1 MSKPWWRRPLVWLV
15 AGILGVVVGRALP
28 GWIYGPVVEAYAVV
42 EGPLVANVVA
52 TGRVE
57 TPSRVIIG
65 SEIAGIVA
73 ERLVTD
79 GDHVAAGQVVARLR
93 DDEALA
99 RVREAEA
106 ALAQFET
113 RDRPATQA
121 ALREAEAR
129 LAQAQREAER
139 QRELAARGLV
149 ARQSLERAEE
159 ALAIAKAQ
167 AEGARV
173 RARSAAPGGED
184 ETVLRQRLAT
194 ARAQLA
200 KTEIRSLIDG
210 IVLRRLAEPGDVVGA
225 GRGILEVARD
235 GDTEIVA
242 QVDERNLGTL
252 AVGQKALASAD
263 AFPDRRFDAEV
274 RFIAPGIDP
283 QTGTIEVRLRV
294 IAPPDYLRQ
303 DMTVSVDIETA
314 RRERA
319 LSVPADALR
328 DVRGDRARVLVVRDG
343 RVEAVEVRL
352 GLRGLGRT
360 EVLEGLTASDAV
372 LPGDSTTAPG
382 SRVRVR
388 LGA

>member
-1 MSKPWWRRPLVWLV
+1 
-15 AGILGVVVGRALP
+15 
-28 GWIYGPVVEAYAVV
+28 
-42 EGPLVANVVA
+42 
-52 TGRVE
+52 
-57 TPSRVIIG
+57 
-65 SEIAGIVA
+65 
-73 ERLVTD
+73 
-79 GDHVAAGQVVARLR
+79 
-93 DDEALA
+93 
-99 RVREAEA
+99 
-106 ALAQFET
+106 
-113 RDRPATQA
+113 
-121 ALREAEAR
+121 

-294 IAPPDYLRQ
+294 ATPPEYLRH
-303 DMTVSVDIETA
+303 DMTVSVDIETG
-314 RRERA
+314 RRERT

-328 DVRGDRARVLVVRDG
+328 DVRGDRARVLAVRDG
-343 RVEAVEVRL
+343 RVETVDVRL

>member
-1 MSKPWWRRPLVWLV
+1 MKKPWWRRPLVWLL
-15 AGILGVVVGRALP
+15 AGLLGVLLARALP

-57 TPSRVIIG
+57 TPSRVTIG
-65 SEIAGIVA
+65 SEIAGILA

-79 GDHVAAGQVVARLR
+79 GDRVAAGQVVARLR
-93 DDEALA
+93 DDEAMA

-106 ALAQFET
+106 ALAQFEA
-113 RDRPATQA
+113 RDRPAAQA

-139 QRELAARGLV
+139 QRDLAARGLV
-149 ARQSLERAEE
+149 ARELLERAEE
-159 ALAIAKAQ
+159 ALAIARAQ
-167 AEGARV
+167 ADGARV
-173 RARSAAPGGED
+173 RARAAAPGGED
-184 ETVLRQRLAT
+184 ERVLRQRLAT

-200 KTEIRSLIDG
+200 KTEIRALVDG

-225 GRGILEVARD
+225 GRGILELARD
-235 GDTEIVA
+235 GDVEIVA
-242 QVDERNLGTL
+242 QVDERNLGLL

-328 DVRGDRARVLVVRDG
+328 EVRGDRARVLVVRDG

-360 EVLEGLTASDAV
+360 EVLEGLAAGDAV
-372 LPGDSTTAPG
+372 LPGDSAVAPG
-382 SRVRVR
+382 SRVRAR
-388 LGA
+388 RGA

>member
-1 MSKPWWRRPLVWLV
+1 MNKLWWRRPLVWLM
-15 AGILGVVVGRALP
+15 AGLLGVLLGRALP
-28 GWIYGPVVEAYAVV
+28 GWIYGNVVEAYAVV

-57 TPSRVIIG
+57 TPSRVTIG
-65 SEIAGIVA
+65 SEIAGILA

-93 DDEALA
+93 DDEATT

-106 ALAQFET
+106 ALAQFEA
-113 RDRPATQA
+113 RDRPAAQA
-121 ALREAEAR
+121 ALRETEAR
-129 LAQAQREAER
+129 LAQAEREAQR
-139 QRELAARGLV
+139 QRDLAARGLV
-149 ARQSLERAEE
+149 ARELLERAEE
-159 ALAIAKAQ
+159 ALAIAQAQ

-173 RARSAAPGGED
+173 RARSAAPGGQD

-200 KTEIRSLIDG
+200 KTEIRALVDG

-225 GRGILEVARD
+225 GRGILELARD
-235 GDTEIVA
+235 GDIEIVA
-242 QVDERNLGTL
+242 QVDERNLGLL

-263 AFPDRRFDAEV
+263 AFPDRQFDAEL
-274 RFIAPGIDP
+274 RFIAPGIDA
-283 QTGTIEVRLRV
+283 QTGTVEVRLRV

-319 LSVPADALR
+319 LSVPTDALR
-328 DVRGDRARVLVVRDG
+328 EVRGGRARVLAVRDG

-360 EVLEGLTASDAV
+360 EVLEGLAAGEVV
-372 LPGDSTTAPG
+372 LPGNSSAAPG

-388 LGA
+388 SED

>member
-1 MSKPWWRRPLVWLV
+1 MKKPWWRRPLVWLL
-15 AGILGVVVGRALP
+15 AGFLGVLLAGAVP

-57 TPSRVIIG
+57 TPSRVTIG
-65 SEIAGIVA
+65 SEIAGILA

-79 GDHVAAGQVVARLR
+79 GDRVAAGQVVARLR
-93 DDEALA
+93 YDEAMA

-106 ALAQFET
+106 ALAQFEA
-113 RDRPATQA
+113 RDRPAAQA

-139 QRELAARGLV
+139 QRDLAARGLV
-149 ARQSLERAEE
+149 ARELLERAEE
-159 ALAIAKAQ
+159 ALAIARAQ
-167 AEGARV
+167 ADGARV
-173 RARSAAPGGED
+173 RARAAAPGGED
-184 ETVLRQRLAT
+184 ERVLRQRLAI

-200 KTEIRSLIDG
+200 KTEIRALVDG

-225 GRGILEVARD
+225 GRGILELARD
-235 GDTEIVA
+235 GDIEIVA

-328 DVRGDRARVLVVRDG
+328 EVRGDRARVLVVRDG

-360 EVLEGLTASDAV
+360 EVLEGLAAGDAV
-372 LPGDSTTAPG
+372 LPGDSAVAPG
-382 SRVRVR
+382 SRVRAR
-388 LGA
+388 RGA

>member
-1 MSKPWWRRPLVWLV
+1 MKKPWWRRPLVWLL
-15 AGILGVVVGRALP
+15 AGLLGVLLARALP

-57 TPSRVIIG
+57 TPSRVTIG
-65 SEIAGIVA
+65 SEIAGILA

-79 GDHVAAGQVVARLR
+79 GDRVAAGQVVARLR
-93 DDEALA
+93 DDEAMA

-106 ALAQFET
+106 ALAQFEA
-113 RDRPATQA
+113 RDRPAAQA

-139 QRELAARGLV
+139 QRDLAARGLV
-149 ARQSLERAEE
+149 ARELLERAEE
-159 ALAIAKAQ
+159 ALAIARAQ
-167 AEGARV
+167 ADGARV
-173 RARSAAPGGED
+173 RARAAAPGGED
-184 ETVLRQRLAT
+184 ERVLRQRLAT

-200 KTEIRSLIDG
+200 KTEIRALVDG

-225 GRGILEVARD
+225 GRGILELARD
-235 GDTEIVA
+235 GDVEIVA
-242 QVDERNLGTL
+242 QVDERNLGLL

-294 IAPPDYLRQ
+294 ATPPEYLRQ

-328 DVRGDRARVLVVRDG
+328 EVRGDRARVLVVRDG

-360 EVLEGLTASDAV
+360 EVLEGLAVGDAV
-372 LPGDSTTAPG
+372 LPGDSAVAPG
-382 SRVRVR
+382 SRVRAR
-388 LGA
+388 RGA